1 MTPPRLVIATL
12 NRHKYHEITSILHG
26 IPHELVPLWSLKMVS
41 GPDESGAT
49 YRDNALIKASEASK
63 IAGLPAIADDSGL
76 EVDALGGR
84 PGVHSKRMFGHDLSD
99 REKYLELIRHLE
111 GVKDADRTARF
122 ISVTVLTM
130 GDELIYE
137 SRGEVEGRIIE
148 GARGEAGFGYD
159 PVFWIPA
166 MACTMAELGS
176 EAKNG
181 ISHRGLAMRGMK
193 EFLLRNPCFLDKNA
207 RL

>member
-12 NRHKYHEITSILHG
+12 NRHKFHEITSILKG
-26 IPHELVPLWSLKMVS
+26 IPHELVPLWSLDRVS
-41 GPDESGAT
+41 DPDESGAT
-49 YRDNALIKASEASK
+49 YRDNALIKASETSK
-63 IAGLPAIADDSGL
+63 VAGLPAIADDSGL

-99 REKYLELIRHLE
+99 RAKYLELIRQME
-111 GVKDADRTARF
+111 GVEDADRTARF
-122 ISVTVLTM
+122 ISVAVLTM

-148 GARGEAGFGYD
+148 HARGEDGFGYD
-159 PVFWIPA
+159 PVFWIPGK
-166 MACTMAELGS
+166 ACTMAELS
-176 EAKNG
+176 LEEKNG